1 MGALIALIITG
12 LFIYFVME
20 VIKKLWSSIKSG
32 INSNN
37 KQYNMEIY
45 SDTENSSNGQDK
57 SQEYGETNTSNH
69 QIESQKYS
77 KINSSNDQDASQEYS
92 KTKLMLSKA
101 YRSLKH
107 KGIQISWDERRSDG
121 FTVCLPGAENLPCIG
136 QVSVLDNRKYS
147 NSPSAF
153 YGIGIRFII
162 ILDVK
167 HYEYCKQFAEEA
179 NEKYEEEGLSF
190 KAQGIKLL
198 DNSDKFHYWAFCCI
212 DDAMHFANKMEQG
225 GGELDDAIMHI
236 IRGLFADTLELIDL
250 YCTRE

>member
-1 MGALIALIITG
+1 MGALIAFIITC
-12 LFIYFVME
+12 LFIYFVIE
-20 VIKKLWSSIKSG
+20 ALKKLWSSIKSG

-45 SDTENSSNGQDK
+45 SDIENTSNGQDE
-57 SQEYGETNTSNH
+57 SQEYGKTNTSND
-69 QIESQKYS
+69 QSECQKYS
-77 KINSSNDQDASQEYS
+77 KINASNDQDVSQEYS

-101 YRSLKH
+101 CRSLKH

-121 FTVCLPGAENLPCIG
+121 FTVWLPGAENLPCIG

-190 KAQGIKLL
+190 KAQGIKIL
-198 DNSDKFHYWAFCCI
+198 DNSDKFHYWAFCRI
-212 DDAMHFANKMEQG
+212 DDAMHFANKLDQG
-225 GGELDDAIMHI
+225 GVELDDAIMHI